1 MEGRILDFIK
11 MSNQAQ
17 PQGIAT
23 QSVAP
28 VKQEITEDLLKT
40 VAKRAPRTSGVIGY
54 IPYVGDVADIGLGA
68 YNMTHG
74 HPFIG
79 AGQIGLGGVGL
90 ATGGLGSKV
99 IKGLATAGLKK
110 AQRDIVARG
119 MRKIANNP
127 YRYQV
132 APSVGLE
139 ALALIDDSI
148 KKGKQKN
155 KKEDIVDEKKGTPFT
170 ILSDEEI
177 GADLTPIPKIKTPL
191 PKVIDQPLTGYV
203 ASQSNMQQQQPV
215 QQNNYDP
222 TIAEALIRAYGQQYD
237 DINRQSAFNRFIDNL
252 GMIGSRQM
260 DRFDNEYYTYLGS
273 ALGMDNLANIPGK
286 IGSEQ
291 AMQKQASANRMANV
305 QDRMNKLGAINTL
318 AGNLAVAK
326 QMGMDPAVALA
337 DKDIQKVLTAFN
349 TSSGRENVANINA
362 QARLLDSYLD
372 NETQR
377 AIAQGK
383 IDVAL
388 KIQQLK
394 NNASTRNALINA
406 SSFGATPEDIQAMLT
421 QYGYAPTGLTS
432 QGTLEGQ
439 QTNVNPVVV
448 GSYLDRMNRR

>member
-17 PQGIAT
+17 PQGVAT
-23 QSVAP
+23 QRVAP
-28 VKQEITEDLLKT
+28 AKQEITDDLLKT

-132 APSVGLE
+132 APSIGLE
-139 ALALIDDSI
+139 ALALIMGDD
-148 KKGKQKN
+148 KKDVKEEKSANKN
-155 KKEDIVDEKKGTPFT
+155 DLPFT
-170 ILSDEEI
+170 ILSDDEI
-177 GADLTPIPKIKTPL
+177 GVDLKPIPKIETPL
-191 PKVIDQPLTGYV
+191 PKIIDQPLTGYV
-203 ASQSNMQQQQPV
+203 ASQSTTQQQQPV
-215 QQNNYDP
+215 QQNNFDP

-237 DINRQSAFNRFIDNL
+237 DINRRSALNRFVDNL
-252 GMIGSRQM
+252 GMVGARQM
-260 DRFDNEYYTYLGS
+260 DRFDNEYYTYLGR
-273 ALGMDNLANIPGK
+273 ALGMDKLSNIPGR

-291 AMQKQASANRMANV
+291 DMQKQASANRMANV
-305 QDRMNKLGAINTL
+305 QDRMNKLNAINTL

-326 QMGMDPAVALA
+326 QMGMDPAVAMA
-337 DKDIQKVLTAFN
+337 DKDIQKVLTAYS
-349 TSSGRENVANINA
+349 TAGSRENVANINA

-388 KIQQLK
+388 QIQQLK

-406 SSFGATPEDIQAMLT
+406 SGFGATPADVQAMLT
-421 QYGYAPTGLTS
+421 MYGYAPTGLTS

-439 QTNVNPVVV
+439 QTNVDPDTI
-448 GSYLDRMNRR
+448 GSYYDRMNRR

>member
-1 MEGRILDFIK
+1 MDGRILDFIK

-17 PQGIAT
+17 GNVTPRT
-23 QSVAP
+23 SSAP
-28 VKQEITEDLLKT
+28 EVTDDLLKT

-99 IKGLATAGLKK
+99 IKGLANAGLKK

-132 APSVGLE
+132 APSIGLE
-139 ALALIDDSI
+139 TLALMMED
-148 KKGKQKN
+148 N
-155 KKEDIVDEKKGTPFT
+155 KKDVKEEKSTNKNDLPFT
-170 ILSDEEI
+170 VLSDDELNV
-177 GADLTPIPKIKTPL
+177 DLKPIPKIETPL
-191 PKVIDQPLTGYV
+191 PKVIDEPLTGYV
-203 ASQSNMQQQQPV
+203 ATQDTTQQHQPQVQDDSIARALIEMYNRQYNEMQRPQMEALQRYQRKLPWA
-215 QQNNYDP
+215 NISD
-222 TIAEALIRAYGQQYD
+222 ALIRAGMAGYA
-237 DINRQSAFNRFIDNL
+237 RALDNPK
-252 GMIGSRQM
+252 
-260 DRFDNEYYTYLGS
+260 
-273 ALGMDNLANIPGK
+273 LADVYK
-286 IGSEQ
+286 GSEYTNRLAKNYEIDQ
-291 AMQKQASANRMANV
+291 ALAQVPLNTFNAT
-305 QDRMNKLGAINTL
+305 NTL
-318 AGNLAVAK
+318 AGNVAVAR
-326 QMGMDPAVALA
+326 QMGMDPAVAMA
-337 DKDIQKVLTAFN
+337 DKDIQKVLTAYN
-349 TSSGRENVANINA
+349 TMSGRENVANINA

-388 KIQQLK
+388 QIQNLK

-406 SSFGATPEDIQAMLT
+406 SGFGATPADVQAMLSM
-421 QYGYAPTGLTS
+421 YGYTPTGLTS
-432 QGTLEGQ
+432 QGLLEGQ
-439 QTNVNPVVV
+439 QTNVDPVVV

>member
-1 MEGRILDFIK
+1 MDERILDFIK
-11 MSNQAQ
+11 MSNQT
-17 PQGIAT
+17 QGNVT
-23 QSVAP
+23 PRTSSTPEV
-28 VKQEITEDLLKT
+28 TDDLLKT
-40 VAKRAPRTSGVIGY
+40 VTKRAPRTSGVVGY

-68 YNMTHG
+68 YNITHG

-132 APSVGLE
+132 APSIGLE
-139 ALALIDDSI
+139 ALALIEDSI
-148 KKGKQKN
+148 KKGKQKD
-155 KKEDIVDEKKGTPFT
+155 KKEGIIDDKKGAPFS
-170 ILSDEEI
+170 ILSDDEI
-177 GADLTPIPKIKTPL
+177 GVDLTPIPQIETPL
-191 PKVIDQPLTGYV
+191 PKVIDEPLTGYV
-203 ASQSNMQQQQPV
+203 ANQTYNQQAQPV
-215 QQNNYDP
+215 QQPQDDS
-222 TIAEALIRAYGQQYD
+222 IARALIEMYNRQYNEMQRPQMEALQRYQ
-237 DINRQSAFNRFIDNL
+237 RRL
-252 GMIGSRQM
+252 P
-260 DRFDNEYYTYLGS
+260 
-273 ALGMDNLANIPGK
+273 LANISDSLIKGGLASYAQAYDIPGLANVYN
-286 IGSEQ
+286 GSEHAGRLAKNYEIDQ
-291 AMQKQASANRMANV
+291 ALAQIPLNTFNAT
-305 QDRMNKLGAINTL
+305 NTL
-318 AGNLAVAK
+318 AGNVAVAR
-326 QMGMDPAVALA
+326 QMGLDPAVAMA
-337 DKDIQKVLTAFN
+337 DKDIQKVLTAYN
-349 TSSGRENVANINA
+349 TMSGRENVANINA

-406 SSFGATPEDIQAMLT
+406 SSFGATPEDVQAMLA

-439 QTNVNPVVV
+439 QTNVDPVVV

>member
-1 MEGRILDFIK
+1 MDGRILDFIK

-17 PQGIAT
+17 GNVTPRTSIAT
-23 QSVAP
+23 EVTD
-28 VKQEITEDLLKT
+28 ELLKT

-99 IKGLATAGLKK
+99 IKGLANAGLKK

-139 ALALIDDSI
+139 TLALLMGD
-148 KKGKQKN
+148 N
-155 KKEDIVDEKKGTPFT
+155 KKEVKKENAVDDKKGVPFT

-177 GADLTPIPKIKTPL
+177 GADLTPIPKIETPL
-191 PKVIDQPLTGYV
+191 PKVIDEPLTGYIATQ
-203 ASQSNMQQQQPV
+203 ASTQQQQPQV
-215 QQNNYDP
+215 QDDS
-222 TIAEALIRAYGQQYD
+222 IARALIEMYNRQYNEMQRPQMEALQRYQRKLPWANISDALIRAGMAGYA
-237 DINRQSAFNRFIDNL
+237 RALDNPK
-252 GMIGSRQM
+252 
-260 DRFDNEYYTYLGS
+260 
-273 ALGMDNLANIPGK
+273 LADVYK
-286 IGSEQ
+286 GSEYTNRLAKNYEIDQ
-291 AMQKQASANRMANV
+291 ALAQVPLNTFNAT
-305 QDRMNKLGAINTL
+305 NTL
-318 AGNLAVAK
+318 AGNVAVAR
-326 QMGMDPAVALA
+326 QMGMDPAVAMA
-337 DKDIQKVLTAFN
+337 DKDIQKVLTAYN
-349 TSSGRENVANINA
+349 TAGARENVANINA

-388 KIQQLK
+388 QIQQLK

-406 SSFGATPEDIQAMLT
+406 SGFGATPADVQAMLAM
-421 QYGYAPTGLTS
+421 YGYTPTGLTS

-439 QTNVNPVVV
+439 QTNVDPVMV